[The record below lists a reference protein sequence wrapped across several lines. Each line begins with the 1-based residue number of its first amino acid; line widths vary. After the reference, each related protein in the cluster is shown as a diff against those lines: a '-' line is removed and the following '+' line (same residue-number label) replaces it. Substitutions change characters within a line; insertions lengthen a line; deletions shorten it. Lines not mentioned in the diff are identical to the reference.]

1 LAFGRLSSPILARY
15 GDQPKPTKPLIV
27 SMNAKLK
34 QVRNE
39 AAFDRLLDIL
49 RERFAAEGSLPPE
62 RTIAQQLNVKRHQL
76 RGALEVLRA
85 NGEIGPPT
93 SRRGGSGL
101 RREESLIRT
110 TNPIEVIEMRL
121 AIEPSLARLAAL
133 RASPLEIAR
142 ILRAVT
148 TSGDV
153 DTVDLNFH
161 KTIAASTRNSLAA
174 ALYALLRQIGTDVR
188 VRLGNGAG
196 GNSQRIVQRDAEH
209 RAVAEAI
216 AARDPDAAEKAMRV
230 HLGAVQRRIVDR
242 LAPGLSVA

>member
-1 LAFGRLSSPILARY
+1 MNLILKPMRDESAFSRLV
-15 GDQPKPTKPLIV
+15 DT
-27 SMNAKLK
+27 
-34 QVRNE
+34 
-39 AAFDRLLDIL
+39 L
-49 RERFAAEGSLPPE
+49 RERFATHGSLPAE
-62 RTIAQQLNVKRHQL
+62 RTMAKELNVKRHQL

-121 AIEPSLARLAAL
+121 AIEPGLARLAAL
-133 RASPLEIAR
+133 RASPLEIAN
-142 ILRAVT
+142 ILRAAK

-153 DTVDLNFH
+153 DTGAADLIFH

-174 ALYALLRQIGTDVR
+174 ALYTLLRQIGTDVR
-188 VRLGNGAG
+188 LRLGNSAG
-196 GNSQRIVQRDAEH
+196 VDPQRLAQRDAEH

-216 AARDPDAAEKAMRV
+216 AARDPDAAERAMRV
-230 HLGAVQRRIVDR
+230 HLAAVQRRIVDR

>member
-1 LAFGRLSSPILARY
+1 
-15 GDQPKPTKPLIV
+15 
-27 SMNAKLK
+27 MNAKLK
-34 QVRNE
+34 QVRDE
-39 AAFDRLLDIL
+39 QAFNRLLDIL
-49 RERFAAEGSLPPE
+49 RERFAAEGSLPAE
-62 RTIAQQLNVKRHQL
+62 RTIARQLNVKRHQL

-85 NGEIGPPT
+85 NGEIGPPI

-142 ILRAVT
+142 ILRAAT

-153 DTVDLNFH
+153 DSGAADLNFH
-161 KTIAASTRNSLAA
+161 KTIATSTRNSLAA
-174 ALYALLRQIGTDVR
+174 ALYTLLRQIGTDVR

-196 GNSQRIVQRDAEH
+196 GNAQRIVQRDSEH

-216 AARDPDAAEKAMRV
+216 AARDPDAAERAMRV

-242 LAPGLSVA
+242 LASGLSVA

>member
-1 LAFGRLSSPILARY
+1 
-15 GDQPKPTKPLIV
+15 
-27 SMNAKLK
+27 MNATRR
-34 QVRNE
+34 QVRDE
-39 AAFDRLLDIL
+39 AAFNRLVDIL
-49 RERFAAEGSLPPE
+49 RERFAAEGSLPAE
-62 RTIAQQLNVKRHQL
+62 RTMAKQLNVKRHQL

-121 AIEPSLARLAAL
+121 AIEPGLARLAAL

-142 ILRAVT
+142 IVRAAT

-153 DTVDLNFH
+153 DTGAADLIFH

-174 ALYALLRQIGTDVR
+174 ALYTLLRQIGTDVR
-188 VRLGNGAG
+188 VRLGKNTGA
-196 GNSQRIVQRDAEH
+196 NPQRLVQRDAEH

-216 AARDPDAAEKAMRV
+216 AARDPDAAESAMRA
-230 HLGAVQRRIVDR
+230 HLAAVQRRIVDR

>member
-1 LAFGRLSSPILARY
+1 MNLILKPMRDESAFSRLV
-15 GDQPKPTKPLIV
+15 DT
-27 SMNAKLK
+27 
-34 QVRNE
+34 
-39 AAFDRLLDIL
+39 L
-49 RERFAAEGSLPPE
+49 RERFATHGSLPAE
-62 RTIAQQLNVKRHQL
+62 RTMAKELNVKRHQL

-121 AIEPSLARLAAL
+121 AIEPGLARLAAL
-133 RASPLEIAR
+133 RASPLEIAN
-142 ILRAVT
+142 ILRAAK

-153 DTVDLNFH
+153 DTGAADLIFH
-161 KTIAASTRNSLAA
+161 KTVAASTRNSLAA
-174 ALYALLRQIGTDVR
+174 ALYTLLRQIGTDVR
-188 VRLGNGAG
+188 LRLGTSAG
-196 GNSQRIVQRDAEH
+196 VDPQRLAQRDAEH

-216 AARDPDAAEKAMRV
+216 AARDPDAAERAMRV
-230 HLGAVQRRIVDR
+230 HLAAVQRRIVDR

>member
-1 LAFGRLSSPILARY
+1 
-15 GDQPKPTKPLIV
+15 
-27 SMNAKLK
+27 MNSTLR
-34 QVRNE
+34 QVRDE
-39 AAFDRLLDIL
+39 QAFNRLVDIL
-49 RERFAAEGSLPPE
+49 RKRFAAEGSLPAE
-62 RTIAQQLNVKRHQL
+62 RTMAKQLNVKRHQL

-101 RREESLIRT
+101 RRLESLIRA

-142 ILRAVT
+142 ILRAAT
-148 TSGDV
+148 TSDDI
-153 DTVDLNFH
+153 DTGAADLIFH

-174 ALYALLRQIGTDVR
+174 ALYTLLRQIGTDVR
-188 VRLGNGAG
+188 VRLGNSAGA
-196 GNSQRIVQRDAEH
+196 NLQRLVQRDAEH

-216 AARDPDAAEKAMRV
+216 AARDPDAAESAMRI
-230 HLGAVQRRIVDR
+230 HLAAVQRRIVDR

>member
-1 LAFGRLSSPILARY
+1 
-15 GDQPKPTKPLIV
+15 
-27 SMNAKLK
+27 MNAMLR
-34 QVRNE
+34 QVRDEE
-39 AAFDRLLDIL
+39 AFERLVDVL
-49 RERFAAEGSLPPE
+49 RERFAAEGSLPAE
-62 RTIAQQLNVKRHQL
+62 RTMAKQLNVKRHQL

-101 RREESLIRT
+101 RREESLIRA

-142 ILRAVT
+142 ILRAAT
-148 TSGDV
+148 TSGGV
-153 DTVDLNFH
+153 DTGAADLIFH

-174 ALYALLRQIGTDVR
+174 ALYMLLRQIGTDVR
-188 VRLGNGAG
+188 VRLGNSAG
-196 GNSQRIVQRDAEH
+196 TNLQRPAQRDAEH

-216 AARDPDAAEKAMRV
+216 AARDPDAAERAMRA
-230 HLGAVQRRIVDR
+230 HLAAVQRRIIDR
-242 LAPGLSVA
+242 LAPGQSVA

>member
-1 LAFGRLSSPILARY
+1 
-15 GDQPKPTKPLIV
+15 
-27 SMNAKLK
+27 MNAKLK

-142 ILRAVT
+142 ILRAAT

>member
-1 LAFGRLSSPILARY
+1 
-15 GDQPKPTKPLIV
+15 
-27 SMNAKLK
+27 MNSTLR
-34 QVRNE
+34 QVRDE
-39 AAFDRLLDIL
+39 QAFNRLVDIL
-49 RERFAAEGSLPPE
+49 RKRFAAEGSLPAE
-62 RTIAQQLNVKRHQL
+62 RTMAKQLNVKRHQL

-101 RREESLIRT
+101 RREESLIRA

-142 ILRAVT
+142 ILRAAT
-148 TSGDV
+148 TSDDI
-153 DTVDLNFH
+153 DTGAADLIFH

-174 ALYALLRQIGTDVR
+174 ALYTLLRQIGTDVR
-188 VRLGNGAG
+188 VRLGNSAGA
-196 GNSQRIVQRDAEH
+196 NLQRLVQRDAEH

-216 AARDPDAAEKAMRV
+216 AARDPDAAESAMRI
-230 HLGAVQRRIVDR
+230 HLAAVQRRIVDR
-242 LAPGLSVA
+242 LAPGRRSPELRASGETL

>member
-1 LAFGRLSSPILARY
+1 MDTMLREVRDEGAFNRL
-15 GDQPKPTKPLIV
+15 V
-27 SMNAKLK
+27 
-34 QVRNE
+34 E
-39 AAFDRLLDIL
+39 IL
-49 RERFAAEGSLPPE
+49 RERFAAEGSLPAE
-62 RTIAQQLNVKRHQL
+62 RTMAKQLNVKRHQL

-85 NGEIGPPT
+85 NGEIGPPA

-133 RASPLEIAR
+133 RATPLEIAR
-142 ILRAVT
+142 ISRAAT

-153 DTVDLNFH
+153 DTGAADLIFH
-161 KTIAASTRNSLAA
+161 KTIAASTRNNLAA
-174 ALYALLRQIGTDVR
+174 ALYTLLRQIGTDVR
-188 VRLGNGAG
+188 LRLGKNGSV
-196 GNSQRIVQRDAEH
+196 NPQRPAQRDAEH

-216 AARDPDAAEKAMRV
+216 AARDPDTAERAMRI
-230 HLGAVQRRIVDR
+230 HLVAVQRRIIDR

>member
-1 LAFGRLSSPILARY
+1 MNSKIRQARDEQAFNRL
-15 GDQPKPTKPLIV
+15 V
-27 SMNAKLK
+27 
-34 QVRNE
+34 
-39 AAFDRLLDIL
+39 DIL
-49 RERFAAEGSLPPE
+49 RERFAAEGSLPAE
-62 RTIAQQLNVKRHQL
+62 RTIAKQLNVKRHQL

-85 NGEIGPPT
+85 NGEIGPPA
-93 SRRGGSGL
+93 SRRGSCGL

-142 ILRAVT
+142 ILRAAT

-153 DTVDLNFH
+153 DTGAADLIFH
-161 KTIAASTRNSLAA
+161 KTIAASTRNGLAA
-174 ALYALLRQIGTDVR
+174 ALYTLLRQIGTDVR
-188 VRLGNGAG
+188 VRLGNSAGA
-196 GNSQRIVQRDAEH
+196 NPQRLVQRDAEH

-216 AARDPDAAEKAMRV
+216 AARDPDAAESAMRI
-230 HLGAVQRRIVDR
+230 HLAAVQRRIVDR

>member
-1 LAFGRLSSPILARY
+1 MTSTLR
-15 GDQPKPTKPLIV
+15 
-27 SMNAKLK
+27 
-34 QVRNE
+34 QVRDGQ
-39 AAFDRLLDIL
+39 AFSRLVDIL
-49 RERFAAEGSLPPE
+49 RARFATEGSLPAE
-62 RTIAQQLNVKRHQL
+62 RTMAKQLNVKRHQL

-121 AIEPSLARLAAL
+121 ALEPSLARLAAL

-142 ILRAVT
+142 ILRAAT

-153 DTVDLNFH
+153 DTGAADLIFH

-174 ALYALLRQIGTDVR
+174 ALYTLLRQIGTDVR
-188 VRLGNGAG
+188 VRLGNSAGA
-196 GNSQRIVQRDAEH
+196 NPQRLVQRDAEH

-216 AARDPDAAEKAMRV
+216 AARDPDAAERAMRV
-230 HLGAVQRRIVDR
+230 HLAAVQRRIMDR

>member
-1 LAFGRLSSPILARY
+1 MTSRPRPTRDEDAFNRLV
-15 GDQPKPTKPLIV
+15 DT
-27 SMNAKLK
+27 
-34 QVRNE
+34 
-39 AAFDRLLDIL
+39 L
-49 RERFAAEGSLPPE
+49 RERFAAEGSLPAE
-62 RTIAQQLNVKRHQL
+62 RTIAKELNVKRHQL

-85 NGEIGPPT
+85 NGEVGPPT

-133 RASPLEIAR
+133 RASPLEIAT
-142 ILRAVT
+142 ILRAAK

-153 DTVDLNFH
+153 DTGAADLVFH
-161 KTIAASTRNSLAA
+161 KTVAASTRNSLAA
-174 ALYALLRQIGTDVR
+174 AVYTLLRQIGTDVR
-188 VRLGNGAG
+188 LRLGDSAG
-196 GNSQRIVQRDAEH
+196 VSPQRLAQRDAEH

-216 AARDPDAAEKAMRV
+216 AARDPDSAERAMRV
-230 HLGAVQRRIVDR
+230 HLAAVQRRIVDR

>member
-1 LAFGRLSSPILARY
+1 
-15 GDQPKPTKPLIV
+15 
-27 SMNAKLK
+27 MAK
-34 QVRNE
+34 
-39 AAFDRLLDIL
+39 
-49 RERFAAEGSLPPE
+49 
-62 RTIAQQLNVKRHQL
+62 QLNVKRHQL

-101 RREESLIRT
+101 RREESLIRA

-142 ILRAVT
+142 ILRAAT
-148 TSGDV
+148 TSDDI
-153 DTVDLNFH
+153 DTGAADLIFH

-174 ALYALLRQIGTDVR
+174 ALYTLLRQIGTDVR
-188 VRLGNGAG
+188 VRLGNSAGA
-196 GNSQRIVQRDAEH
+196 NLQRLVQRDAEH

-216 AARDPDAAEKAMRV
+216 AARDPDAAESAMRI
-230 HLGAVQRRIVDR
+230 HLAAVQRRIVDR